1 MYVSRCLFACSE
13 HTTTFKRVPNPW
25 KTICLYISI
34 IVPIK
39 ERFPRIWAKMLEWWW
54 QCAVCFPYGRCN
66 WKYNVEVYAWMMFF
80 SDIRIS
86 HAFLFSV
93 FQLDSFLFASR
104 FEFRIKKKK
113 QNQQWAS
120 YICSLSFFWH
130 SQPFFIV
137 LQQWK
142 TYTKNKFIKWVQ
154 FHRHSI
160 GVFFFFV
167 SFMGVDKKKLCNIN
181 FIVILCMCTSFRFN
195 YFVEEPKMET
205 NKRLNAKQKKI
216 YQHRTIAPLAANQQQ
231 EKYENIKKRR
241 NEKKR

>member
-1 MYVSRCLFACSE
+1 MYVSRCLFACLE

-104 FEFRIKKKK
+104 FEWRKKNKTS
-113 QNQQWAS
+113 NGLHIFAHS
-120 YICSLSFFWH
+120 HSFGTLNHFSSFF
-130 SQPFFIV
+130 
-137 LQQWK
+137 
-142 TYTKNKFIKWVQ
+142 N
-154 FHRHSI
+154 
-160 GVFFFFV
+160 
-167 SFMGVDKKKLCNIN
+167 
-181 FIVILCMCTSFRFN
+181 
-195 YFVEEPKMET
+195 
-205 NKRLNAKQKKI
+205 
-216 YQHRTIAPLAANQQQ
+216 
-231 EKYENIKKRR
+231 
-241 NEKKR
+241 NEKPTPKTNS